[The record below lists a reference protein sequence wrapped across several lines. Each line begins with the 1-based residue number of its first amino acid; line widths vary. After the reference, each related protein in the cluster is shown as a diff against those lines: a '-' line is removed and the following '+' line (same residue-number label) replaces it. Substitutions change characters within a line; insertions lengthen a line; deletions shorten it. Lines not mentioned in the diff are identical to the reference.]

1 MAMKTPLILTI
12 AAALLVLNAASA
24 LGATRSEIA
33 QELDLRG
40 YYLEPEAEG
49 NINELEQFAAT
60 NDDPPVYIVSLA
72 ADPINGAD
80 GLADE
85 LRLTVDR
92 QGTILVISPTEIG
105 ASSDLHDADSVN
117 NAVDA
122 ALDGLDESFLAGI
135 TAFAEALGEPN
146 TSSGGGSGWII
157 FALIAVAIVAGL
169 IFFTRRGK
177 KKQTG
182 NARQGLEKELAE
194 LSNEILELS
203 EQVSL
208 ANNDKATAHF
218 RAGSAAFVELA
229 KRIELATTA
238 PEFVDIDFELD
249 VAAWHMDAAEALIN
263 GSAVPTKPTVTPALI
278 ARPKIEPTKPGESA
292 AAQSAAS
299 RGQSTDEF
307 LSSLGIPQDS
317 GQRVQ
322 RRAATRQTNGGSA
335 ATQMMTGV
343 LGALAM
349 GGLGRRSHRGGYGYS
364 GSRGSAPRTS
374 RRSSRRSNRAAGRA
388 RRSRG

>member
-1 MAMKTPLILTI
+1 MKKLLTLILTGTVLLLSTV
-12 AAALLVLNAASA
+12 AATAATPSQ
-24 LGATRSEIA
+24 IA

-40 YYLEPEAEG
+40 YYLDPGAEG
-49 NINELEQFAAT
+49 SINELEQFAAA
-60 NDDPPVYIVSLA
+60 NSSPPVYIVSLA

-85 LRLTVDR
+85 LRLTVDT
-92 QGTILVISPTEIG
+92 QGTVLVISPGEIG
-105 ASSDLHDADSVN
+105 ASSDVHGTSAVN
-117 NAVDA
+117 SAVDA
-122 ALDGLDESFLAGI
+122 ALDGLDESFLSGI
-135 TAFAEALGEPN
+135 NAFAEALGEPD

-157 FALIAVAIVAGL
+157 FLLIAVVVIAGL
-169 IFFTRRGK
+169 VFFAKRGK
-177 KKQTG
+177 KKQEG
-182 NARQGLEKELAE
+182 NTRQSLENELAE
-194 LSNEILELS
+194 LSNEVLGLS
-203 EQVSL
+203 ETVSL
-208 ANNDKATAHF
+208 ANNDKATEHF
-218 RAGSAAFVELA
+218 RAGSAAFVELG
-229 KRIELATTA
+229 KRLAAATTA

-263 GSAVPTKPTVTPALI
+263 GTAIPTKPTVTPAI
-278 ARPKIEPTKPGESA
+278 GAAPRPKPEPTKPGQSA
-292 AAQSAAS
+292 AEQSAAS

-349 GGLGRRSHRGGYGYS
+349 GGLGRRSRRGGYGYS
-364 GSRGSAPRTS
+364 GSGGSARRT
-374 RRSSRRSNRAAGRA
+374 SRRSNRASGRA